1 MLKNPAIKAK
11 HGFRGPVASGRFE
24 SSYNSDV
31 SMHALTHFLDLVL
44 FLDHAKVMAWR
55 RLATGVRRAEIYIY
69 IYIYL
74 KLCPVL
80 NGIVSYRAMQHVG
93 GGGDLVLVR
102 VL

>member
-69 IYIYL
+69 I